1 MVGKRLEQ
9 LRKSRGMS
17 QRELAALLGVTNYTV
32 SAYENDR
39 SEPADEIK
47 VRLARLFDVSLD
59 YLMGLVDQSLSLSR
73 EQHSLLF
80 PPAMNASQREFL
92 IELLTNWEAG
102 IGEASTAG
110 TGQALG

>member
-1 MVGKRLEQ
+1 MFTNSPISEIFLSISAGIIGETHNSEGGIAVVGKRLEQ

-47 VRLARLFDVSLD
+47 VRLARLFGVTRYVL
-59 YLMGLVDQSLSLSR
+59 
-73 EQHSLLF
+73 E
-80 PPAMNASQREFL
+80 
-92 IELLTNWEAG
+92 
-102 IGEASTAG
+102 
-110 TGQALG
+110 

>member
-59 YLMGLVDQSLSLSR
+59 YLMGLVDQPLSLSR
-73 EQHSLLF
+73 EQHSLLV